1 MGFLDRL
8 KSKRKRVFVL
18 GIDGT
23 PHTLIER
30 LLQRGDMPNLAGLV
44 SEGSLVRYNS
54 TLPWV
59 SSVAWSTYMTG
70 VNAGKHG
77 IYGFVERHPDTY
89 KTFIPTSRHM
99 QSETLWEYLGNLG
112 KRVVV
117 MNVPV
122 TYPPRKVNGVL
133 VSGFLAPSL
142 EKATYPPHIAQQLK
156 TCDYRIDADPWLAYQ
171 DKAKLLDELDLTLA
185 HRAEAMFHLMDDQE
199 WDFFQCHIMETDRLH
214 HFVWEE
220 MEEEHPTL
228 APRFYA
234 FYRQLDQVIGELCSM
249 LDDRTELMLLSD
261 HGFCALQQ
269 EVYVNHWLAQQ
280 GWLTFEADEPK
291 SLQDISPKS
300 VAYSLDP
307 GRIYINLR
315 GREGKGSVSP
325 GQEYESLRDE
335 IAEAALKLTDPESG
349 QRVFQAAHKRKDLY
363 HGPCFNAAPDLVLQP
378 VDGFDPKGAIYKPTL
393 THKGKVL
400 VGMHTF
406 DDAFLYVRGHE
417 IKHGTWSI
425 LDATP
430 TILQLLGVPIP
441 PHMDGQP
448 VIK

>member
-8 KSKRKRVFVL
+8 KGKRKRVFVL

-23 PHTLIER
+23 PHTLITR
-30 LLQRGDMPNLAGLV
+30 LMQSGHLPNLAELV

-77 IYGFVERHPDTY
+77 IYGFVERRPDTY
-89 KTFIPTSRHM
+89 QTYIPTSRHM
-99 QSETLWEYLGNLG
+99 QGETLWEYLSGLG

-142 EKATYPPHIAQQLK
+142 EKATYPPEVAQQLK
-156 TCDYRIDADPWLAYQ
+156 NLDYRIDADPWLAHE
-171 DKAKLLDELDLTLA
+171 DKIKLLDELDLTLA
-185 HRAEAMFHLMDDQE
+185 RRAGAMFHLMEREE

-214 HFVWEE
+214 HFVWGE
-220 MEEEHPTL
+220 MEAEHPTL

-234 FYRQLDQVIGELCSM
+234 FYDQLDKIIGELRSR
-249 LDDRTELMLLSD
+249 LDDSTELILLSD
-261 HGFCALQQ
+261 HGFCGLQQ
-269 EVYVNHWLAQQ
+269 EIYVNHWLAEQ
-280 GWLTFEADEPK
+280 GWLTFEVDEPK
-291 SLQDISPKS
+291 SLQDISGKS
-300 VAYSLDP
+300 IAYSLDP

-315 GREGKGSVSP
+315 GREGRGSVSP
-325 GQEYESLRDE
+325 GSEYESLCGE
-335 IAEAALKLTDPESG
+335 IARAALELTDPNSG
-349 QRVFQAAHKRKDLY
+349 QRVFQAAHRRKDLY
-363 HGPCFNAAPDLVLQP
+363 HGACFDAAPDLVLQP
-378 VDGFDPKGAIYKPTL
+378 VDGFDPKGAVHKPTL
-393 THKGKVL
+393 THKGSVL

-406 DDAFLYVRGHE
+406 DDAFLYVRGRE
-417 IKHGTWSI
+417 IRQGTWSI
-425 LDATP
+425 LDAAP
-430 TILQLLGVPIP
+430 TILELLGVPIP
-441 PHMDGQP
+441 PQMDGQS
-448 VIK
+448 VI